1 MILQAALDEFL
12 TKRTTKG
19 ADNIHWLIWLLENP
33 KSLVHLHGACKL
45 KDHDYIHIILDRGQT
60 IEDEAFVIGFTMGND
75 DRTQIWEKRLFKFIS
90 HWLYPKNDR
99 FTKDHLEIYD
109 QGFAYGRSKLHIYQR
124 IGEFDWSSIDKY
136 LSLDDVKNRFSLA
149 NLPTDMHS

>member
-12 TKRTTKG
+12 AKRTTKV

-75 DRTQIWEKRLFKFIS
+75 DRIQIWEKRLFKFIS

-109 QGFAYGRSKLHIYQR
+109 QGFEYGQSKLSIYQR
-124 IGEFDWSSIDKY
+124 IGEFDWSIIDKNI
-136 LSLDDVKNRFSLA
+136 LLKDIKKRFSL
-149 NLPTDMHS
+149 LLDYIE

>member
-33 KSLVHLHGACKL
+33 KSPLHLHGACKL
-45 KDHDYIHIILDRGQT
+45 KNHDYIHVILNRGQA

-75 DRTQIWEKRLFKFIS
+75 DRTRIWEKKLFKFIS

-99 FTKDHLEIYD
+99 FTKKHLEIYD
-109 QGFAYGRSKLHIYQR
+109 RGWEYGQSKLQHFQR
-124 IGEFDWSSIDKY
+124 IGEFDWNSIDNSLLLKNVKKQFY
-136 LSLDDVKNRFSLA
+136 LI
-149 NLPTDMHS
+149 

>member
-12 TKRTTKG
+12 AKRTTKV

-33 KSLVHLHGACKL
+33 KSPLHLHGACKL
-45 KDHDYIHIILDRGQT
+45 KGHDYIHVILDRGQA

-75 DRTQIWEKRLFKFIS
+75 DRTCIWEKKLFKFIA

-99 FTKDHLEIYD
+99 FTKKHLEIYD
-109 QGFAYGRSKLHIYQR
+109 RGWEYGQSKLQHFQR
-124 IGEFDWSSIDKY
+124 IGEFDWNSIDNSLLLKNVKKQFY
-136 LSLDDVKNRFSLA
+136 LI
-149 NLPTDMHS
+149 

>member
-12 TKRTTKG
+12 AKRTTKV

-45 KDHDYIHIILDRGQT
+45 KDHDYIHILLDRGQE

-75 DRTQIWEKRLFKFIS
+75 DRTCIWEKKLFKVIA

-99 FTKDHLEIYD
+99 FTKKHLEIYD
-109 QGFAYGRSKLHIYQR
+109 EGFKYGHSKLHIYQR
-124 IGEFDWSSIDKY
+124 IGEFDWSIIDKS
-136 LSLDDVKNRFSLA
+136 LSLKDVKKQFYII
-149 NLPTDMHS
+149 

>member
-12 TKRTTKG
+12 AKKTTKK

-33 KSLVHLHGACKL
+33 KSPLHLHGACKL
-45 KDHDYIHIILDRGQT
+45 KDHDYIHIILDRGQA

-75 DRTQIWEKRLFKFIS
+75 GRTRMWEKKLFKFIS

-99 FTKDHLEIYD
+99 FTKKHLEIYD
-109 QGFAYGRSKLHIYQR
+109 RGWEYGQSKLQHFQR
-124 IGEFDWSSIDKY
+124 IGEFDWNSIDNSLLLKNVKKQFY
-136 LSLDDVKNRFSLA
+136 LI
-149 NLPTDMHS
+149 